1 MESPVDGRPI
11 GARLLAEAR
20 RRAGLSQRELA
31 ARAGTSRGTLAAYE
45 TGKRDPRLSTA
56 LRLLRE
62 CGASLVD
69 DESVSVSASTP
80 GTGQAAR
87 DRHEARSLALHAA
100 IADQLRRDPA
110 TVLRHARANLD
121 HLRAAHP
128 DGSTS
133 RLLGEWE
140 LLLGLPLEIIA
151 DVLVSPTPHARE
163 LRQTSP
169 FAGVLPAKQRWDL
182 YRRFRRDGRRAS

>member
-1 MESPVDGRPI
+1 MESHSNDRPA
-11 GARLLAEAR
+11 GARLLAGAR

-31 ARAGTSRGTLAAYE
+31 VRAGTSRGTLAEYE

-62 CGASLVD
+62 CGASLV
-69 DESVSVSASTP
+69 EEGSAPASTP
-80 GTGQAAR
+80 DTRQAAR
-87 DRHEARSLALHAA
+87 DRHEARSIALHAA
-100 IADQLRRDPA
+100 ILDELRREPA
-110 TVLRHARANLD
+110 TVLRRARATLD
-121 HLRAAHP
+121 HFRAAHP
-128 DGSTS
+128 DGSVS
-133 RLLGEWE
+133 RRLDEWE
-140 LLLGLPLEIIA
+140 LIVGLPVEIIA